1 MCYERYYQYNGIGDM
16 NILDINTPDDDRYI
30 ILNTKHLRTIDIEKW
45 IYYSYDG
52 RGRQIQL
59 DLQKLR
65 NEMYN
70 MLIALCTS
78 DIRSDDHE

>member
-1 MCYERYYQYNGIGDM
+1 MNLLNADTPPNVRYD
-16 NILDINTPDDDRYI
+16 
-30 ILNTKHLRTIDIEKW
+30 ILNTVHLRTIDIENW

-59 DLQKLR
+59 DLRELR
-65 NEMYN
+65 REMYN

-78 DIRSDDHE
+78 DIRIDNHE